1 MEKADQN
8 ERKGEGERE
17 KEKEE
22 TSESLNMTGVRVC
35 SCGRVGM
42 IPGSQWQEFSCK
54 R

>member
-1 MEKADQN
+1 MERADQS

-35 SCGRVGM
+35 SCGGVDM
-42 IPGSQWQEFSCK
+42 IPDSLMTN
-54 R
+54 